1 MARGTAF
8 LLPFW
13 GVRAL
18 LRFVFR
24 GAEQWGVCSP
34 TTERGLVY
42 LVKKFGFDLALFVLF
57 DNLCLIID

>member
-24 GAEQWGVCSP
+24 GAEQWGFAVNYGKSW
-34 TTERGLVY
+34 EADG
-42 LVKKFGFDLALFVLF
+42 VKKAM
-57 DNLCLIID
+57 